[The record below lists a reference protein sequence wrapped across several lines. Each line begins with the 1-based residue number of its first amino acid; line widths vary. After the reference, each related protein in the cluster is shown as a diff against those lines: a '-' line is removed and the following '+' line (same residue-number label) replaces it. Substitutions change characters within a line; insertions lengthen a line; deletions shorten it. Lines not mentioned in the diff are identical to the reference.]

1 MATIFFVYLLT
12 FANGKVYVGM
22 SRTDN
27 KGGMTVR
34 YRRHTYAATRGTRS
48 PLYNAWRCHGAPVQT
63 ILSTHDT
70 REDCALA
77 EIDAIQEHDSMN
89 RERGY
94 NLQPGGEGM
103 HAPPGSAVYALMRA
117 KVWDNPVT
125 RKKLSDAFK
134 GKPLSEATRAAHAEW
149 RGSPEAHAQFAEISR
164 RPEVRAKASER
175 MLKRLDGGLR
185 QYLSDVQKGRPK
197 NISPDG
203 KAAASAKRKAW
214 AATPEGR
221 AAILKG
227 AETLRDPA
235 VMAKRKT
242 GHAIYL
248 KSEANAELCRA
259 NSVKARRPVKDER
272 TGEVY
277 DSIRAASLALGVKA
291 PSIHFHIK
299 KGRFTY
305 V

>member
-1 MATIFFVYLLT
+1 MVTIFFVYLLT

-22 SRTDN
+22 SRTDK
-27 KGGMTVR
+27 KGSFTGR
-34 YRRHTYAATRGTRS
+34 YREHKRVAKTGKDMPVYR
-48 PLYNAWRCHGAPVQT
+48 AWRAHGDPQMS
-63 ILSTHDT
+63 ILSTHET
-70 REDCALA
+70 RAECAQA
-77 EIDAIQEHDSMN
+77 EIDQIQAFDCMN
-89 RERGY
+89 KTKGY
-94 NLQPGGEGM
+94 NLMPGGEGM

-134 GKPLSEATRAAHAEW
+134 GKPLSEATRAAHAKW
-149 RGSPEAHAQFAEISR
+149 RQTPEAKAFIADVSR
-164 RPEVRAKASER
+164 RPEVRAKSSER
-175 MLKRLDGGLR
+175 MRKRLDDGLR

-197 NISPDG
+197 NISPEG

-242 GHAIYL
+242 GHATYL
-248 KSEANAELCRA
+248 KSEVNAELCRA
-259 NSVKARRPVKDER
+259 NSAKARRPVKDER
-272 TGEVY
+272 TGYVY